1 MKKTIGIVM
10 ALLMLM
16 SVTVAWAGGAAKDDK
31 SNEKVPVIVGFK
43 DDVKLADQGRMIGDN
58 DGAIKK
64 SYTLIN
70 AATANVPRHKIDA
83 LKKNRN
89 VKYVEEDIRI
99 QVIEG
104 QTLPWGVDRIDA
116 ELVHPYNKGTGVK
129 VAIIDTGIDYTH
141 PDLNDNY
148 VAGCDFANDDND
160 PMDGGGHGTH
170 CAGIVAAEDNE
181 IGVIGVAPA
190 VELYIAK
197 SLFDDGSAYISDI
210 VDGIEW
216 AVEEEVDVISMS
228 LGIDIDFQSWHDAC
242 DAADGA
248 GIVVVAAAGNNGN
261 PSGSEDNVG
270 YPARY
275 SSVIAV
281 AATDSNDERAWWSS
295 TGPDVDVAAPG
306 VGIWST
312 YPGGY
317 EYMSGTSMA
326 CPHVAGTVALV
337 IASDPDLTN
346 AEVRERLKSTADD
359 LGAAGSDY
367 WYGDGLVDAD
377 EAASQPI
384 DVHDIAVTS
393 IVAPSPVVEGDLV
406 SVDVSV
412 MNKGT
417 YEESFNVTLTDT
429 TGAEVIGSE
438 SVALAAGESTIVT
451 FIWNTIGATPGDYD
465 LNAKADVVSGETD
478 TADNSMTG
486 TVAVVEEA
494 PANSMHVASIDMSF
508 KTAGP
513 NRNAIALVTIV
524 DEFGNPVEGATVYSH
539 WSGATYDSDSGLT
552 GASGEVSLKSN
563 KVKNAPG
570 GTIFTFTV
578 DDVSLA
584 GWIYDP
590 AANGETS
597 DSITV

>member
-1 MKKTIGIVM
+1 MKKIIGIVM
-10 ALLMLM
+10 VLLMLM
-16 SVTVAWAGGAAKDDK
+16 SATVALADGAAKDDK

-43 DDVKLADQGRMIGDN
+43 DDVKRVDQSRMIGDN

-70 AATANVPRHKIDA
+70 AATANVPRHKIDT

-148 VAGCDFANDDND
+148 VAGWDFANDDND

-181 IGVIGVAPA
+181 MGVIGVAPA

-228 LGIDIDFQSWHDAC
+228 LGINIDFQSWHDAC

-248 GIVVVAAAGNNGN
+248 GIVVVAAAGNDGA
-261 PSGSEDNVG
+261 SSSIEDNVN
-270 YPARY
+270 YPAAY

-295 TGPDVDVAAPG
+295 TGPDVEIAAPG
-306 VGIWST
+306 VGILST

-317 EYMSGTSMA
+317 ATMSGTSMA
-326 CPHVAGTVALV
+326 CPHVAGTAALV
-337 IASDPDLTN
+337 IASGISDNDAVRTCLRET
-346 AEVRERLKSTADD
+346 AED
-359 LGAAGSDY
+359 LGESGKDNL
-367 WYGDGLVDAD
+367 YGYGLVNAD
-377 EAASQPI
+377 EAVPPT
-384 DVHDIAVTS
+384 VPNTPP
-393 IVAPSPVVEGDLV
+393 VAD
-406 SVDVSV
+406 
-412 MNKGT
+412 
-417 YEESFNVTLTDT
+417 
-429 TGAEVIGSE
+429 
-438 SVALAAGESTIVT
+438 
-451 FIWNTIGATPGDYD
+451 
-465 LNAKADVVSGETD
+465 
-478 TADNSMTG
+478 
-486 TVAVVEEA
+486 
-494 PANSMHVASIDMSF
+494 
-508 KTAGP
+508 AGP
-513 NRNAIALVTIV
+513 NQTALMNENVTFDGSGSYDIDDNIATYEWGFGDGTTGTGMTPTHAYEAAGTYTANLTVTDDDGLEDTNTVMVTVVTEEPAYTMHIDSIVVSTDSKTRGRNTFVWAIATVTIL
-524 DEFGNPVEGATVYSH
+524 DESNNRVEGATVSGL
-539 WSGATYDSDSGLT
+539 WSNATTDTDSGLT
-552 GASGEVSLKSN
+552 DASGKVSLKSN
-563 KVKNAPG
+563 KVKNAQSR
-570 GTIFTFTV
+570 TNFTFTV
-578 DDVSLA
+578 DNVSSLA
-584 GWIYDP
+584 GWAYNQT
-590 AANGETS
+590 ANVETS
-597 DSITV
+597 DSITVP